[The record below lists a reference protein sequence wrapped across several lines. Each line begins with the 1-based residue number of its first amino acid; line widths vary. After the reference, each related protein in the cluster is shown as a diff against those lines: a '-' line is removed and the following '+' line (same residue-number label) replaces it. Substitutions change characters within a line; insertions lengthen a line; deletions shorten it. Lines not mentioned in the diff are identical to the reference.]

1 MKDKKIFFSA
11 SFMRCGNTVLTSIL
25 NQNPD
30 LKMSPNSILPEMMYN
45 IAVLKEGTLFAEQK
59 DHQSFDNVLKQMMY
73 DYYKDWNSKYIIDR
87 SAWGT
92 PANMQVLKMA
102 DLLPSKFICL
112 IRPIEEMLGSF
123 VKASKCPRDKVE
135 GFCDFLMDENGPIG
149 KTILSYEN
157 LKKNHK
163 KDLLVIQYKDL
174 CKNPKKV
181 IKGIYSFL
189 EIPYY
194 KDHSFTNLKQVD
206 FSKGTQTKIRTDS
219 VKLIPYRYTDYIT
232 EYTEKKY
239 ANTFRNTRRKNR
251 R

>member
-1 MKDKKIFFSA
+1 MNNKKFFFSA

-30 LKMSPNSILPEMMYN
+30 LTMSPNSILPELMYT
-45 IAVLKEGTLFAEQK
+45 AAFLKQGTLFREQN
-59 DHQSFDNVLKQMMY
+59 DHQSFDNLLKGMLPS
-73 DYYKDWNSKYIIDR
+73 YYKDWKAKYIIDR

-92 PANMQVLKMA
+92 PANMQVLKMC

-112 IRPIEEMLGSF
+112 IRPIEEILGSF
-123 VKASKCPRDKVE
+123 VKVSKCPRDKVE
-135 GFCDFLMDENGPIG
+135 GFCDYLMHEDGAIG
-149 KTILSYEN
+149 KTIMSYEN
-157 LKKNHK
+157 LKKNYK

-181 IKGIYSFL
+181 VKDIYNFL
-189 EIPYY
+189 EIPFY

-219 VKLIPYRYTDYIT
+219 VKLIPYKYTDYIT

-239 ANTFRNTRRKNR
+239 ANAFRNISRKNK
-251 R
+251 